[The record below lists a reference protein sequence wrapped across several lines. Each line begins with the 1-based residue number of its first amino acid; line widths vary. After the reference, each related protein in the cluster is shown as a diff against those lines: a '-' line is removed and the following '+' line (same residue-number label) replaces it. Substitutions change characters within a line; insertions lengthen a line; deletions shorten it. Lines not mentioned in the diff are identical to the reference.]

1 MKLRQIA
8 HSRTGDKGDTSNISV
23 IAFNPEK
30 DFEYLLH
37 DLTPDRV
44 LEVLQPAIQH
54 FKAENV
60 QVERF
65 VLREIGS
72 LNFVIKGILKGGVTR
87 SLSLDAH
94 GKSLCSLILNMDLV
108 HYEGTSNSE

>member
-23 IAFNPEK
+23 IAYDFQA
-30 DFEYLLH
+30 DFEYLQAY
-37 DLTPDRV
+37 LTPERI
-44 LEVLQPAIQH
+44 LKELQPAIEH
-54 FKAENV
+54 FTAENV
-60 QVERF
+60 SVERF
-65 VLREIGS
+65 VMPKIGA

-108 HYEGTSNSE
+108 R